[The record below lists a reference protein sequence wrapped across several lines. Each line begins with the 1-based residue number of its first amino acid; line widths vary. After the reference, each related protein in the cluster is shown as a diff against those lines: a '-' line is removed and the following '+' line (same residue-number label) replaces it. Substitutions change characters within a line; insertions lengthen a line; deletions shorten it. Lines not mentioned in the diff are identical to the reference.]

1 MRIKNIGDHYYLVAP
16 EGVTLEQILRA
27 IFYNTG
33 MRKDS
38 FADREVKRFFSDLFG
53 SAMNLKAVYDKYYVK
68 EYDFFR
74 DFLYQKKNIEY
85 EEIASLELN
94 EGDTLWK
101 LRYEINDYGVQNLI
115 GYSGENLPLLN
126 HFLEEIQL

>member
-1 MRIKNIGDHYYLVAP
+1 MER
-16 EGVTLEQILRA
+16 ILRA
-27 IFYNTG
+27 ISYNTG

-53 SAMNLKAVYDKYYVK
+53 SAVDLKTVYKKYYIK
-68 EYDFFR
+68 EYDFFH
-74 DFLYQKKNIEY
+74 DFLYQKENIEY
-85 EEIASLELN
+85 EKITSLELN

-126 HFLEEIQL
+126 HFLEGIQL